1 MVSLV
6 MREPDLVA
14 ILTDILCQRP
24 LARAIRWRSAAGYE
38 AHSAQGACRPCVIA
52 ARRAPENA
60 KRACDEGGRRV
71 RFDERYRINE
81 RAVAKVEHHRVD
93 ALERG
98 AYCVAGGAS
107 PGGRLSMP
115 TLIADVS
122 HDALLTRDDTIGPL
136 AAVIAFKGFDEGL
149 RLANDTPYGLAA
161 YLCSSDPATIE
172 RASRALEAGTVG
184 INTGAVTTPL
194 APVGG
199 IKMSGYG
206 REGSAHGLAEY
217 QSLKYVCQAGL

>member
-1 MVSLV
+1 

-161 YLCSSDPATIE
+161 YLCSSDPATRGSPL
-172 RASRALEAGTVG
+172 RAAIAPDGAESR
-184 INTGAVTTPL
+184 
-194 APVGG
+194 
-199 IKMSGYG
+199 
-206 REGSAHGLAEY
+206 
-217 QSLKYVCQAGL
+217 